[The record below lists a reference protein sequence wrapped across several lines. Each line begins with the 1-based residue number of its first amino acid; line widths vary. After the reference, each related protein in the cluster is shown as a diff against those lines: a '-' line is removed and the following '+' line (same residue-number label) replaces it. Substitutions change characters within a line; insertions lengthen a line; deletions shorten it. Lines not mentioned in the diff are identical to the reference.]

1 MTGSVQL
8 SSNQVSSN
16 SQRWLILA
24 VLLLARTS
32 MGYQFETVGAIGP
45 ILIDAFRIDFTW
57 LGTLIGLY
65 MLPGAFVAIPS
76 GLIGQRFG
84 AKRILL
90 LGLALMAVGGVL
102 TATESLQVAFAGRL
116 ISGIGGV
123 IMNVMMT
130 KMVADWFAGH
140 EIVVVMSIFVA
151 SWPLGIALGL
161 VTFPPIAALSS
172 WHAVMITAAV
182 VALSSF
188 AMVVTLYRDP
198 PNMPPLQA
206 GRLQIGLSGREWQLA
221 LIAGMIWGTYNVSY
235 IVLVSF
241 LPELFTVRG
250 YSLGEAGRAVSL
262 LGWALIFAVPLAGYL
277 AQRVQ
282 RPNLLMGAGFI
293 AVGLAGLA
301 LPFTS
306 AFIAT
311 FVFIAIVAG
320 LPAGLIM
327 ALPSEAL
334 SQQNRA
340 VGTGVFFTC
349 YYSCMAILPAFAGK
363 MRDLT
368 GSPAAASLFA
378 AAMMGVALLGLILFR
393 LVQRRPA

>member
-1 MTGSVQL
+1 MSL
-8 SSNQVSSN
+8 N

-45 ILIDAFRIDFTW
+45 ILIDVFRIDFTW

-84 AKRILL
+84 AKRIVLAGLL
-90 LGLALMAVGGVL
+90 LMALGGVL
-102 TATESLQVAFAGRL
+102 TSTESLQLAFAGRL

-130 KMVADWFAGH
+130 KMVADWFAGQ
-140 EIVVVMSIFVA
+140 EIVVAMSIFVA

-161 VTFPPIAALSS
+161 VTFPSIAALSS
-172 WHAVMITAAV
+172 WHVVMITAAV
-182 VALSSF
+182 VALLSF
-188 AMVVTLYRDP
+188 AMMIALYRDP
-198 PNMPPLQA
+198 PNMPPLQE
-206 GRLQIGLSGREWQLA
+206 GKLQIGLSGREWRLA
-221 LIAGMIWGTYNVSY
+221 LSAGMIWGTYNVAY

-241 LPELFTVRG
+241 VPELFTVRG

-262 LGWALIFAVPLAGYL
+262 LGWALIFVVPLAGYL

-282 RPNLLMGAGFI
+282 RPNLLMATGFI
-293 AVGLAGLA
+293 VVGLTSLA

-311 FVFIAIVAG
+311 FMFIAVVAG

-340 VGTGVFFTC
+340 VGMGVFFTC
-349 YYSCMAILPAFAGK
+349 FYACMAILPAFAGK

-368 GSPAAASLFA
+368 GSPAAPSLFA
-378 AAMMGVALLGLILFR
+378 ASMMGVALLGLILFR
-393 LVQRRPA
+393 LAQRRPQ

>member
-1 MTGSVQL
+1 MAETAQL

-16 SQRWLILA
+16 SQRWLVLA
-24 VLLLARTS
+24 VLFLARTS

-45 ILIDAFRIDFTW
+45 ILIDAWAIDFTW

-84 AKRILL
+84 AKRIVLF
-90 LGLALMAVGGVL
+90 GLVMMAVGGVL
-102 TATESLQVAFAGRL
+102 TGTESLQLAFAGRL

-123 IMNVMMT
+123 IMNVIMT

-140 EIVVVMSIFVA
+140 EIVVAMSIFIA

-172 WHAVMITAAV
+172 WHVVMITASV
-182 VALSSF
+182 VALLSF
-188 AMVVTLYRDP
+188 AMMITLYRDP
-198 PNMPPLQA
+198 PNMPPLQE
-206 GRLQIGLSGREWQLA
+206 GKLQIGLSGREWRLA
-221 LIAGMIWGTYNVSY
+221 LIAGMIWGTYNVAY

-241 LPELFTVRG
+241 VPELFTVRG

-262 LGWALIFAVPLAGYL
+262 LGWSLIFIVPLAGYL
-277 AQRVQ
+277 AQQVR
-282 RPNLLMGAGFI
+282 RPNLLMATGFI
-293 AVGLAGLA
+293 VVGLASLA
-301 LPFTS
+301 LPFAS

-327 ALPSEAL
+327 ALPSEVL

-340 VGTGVFFTC
+340 VGMGVFFTC
-349 YYSCMAILPAFAGK
+349 FYACMAILPAFAGK

-368 GSPAAASLFA
+368 GSPAAPSLFA
-378 AAMMGVALLGLILFR
+378 ASMMGVALLGLILFR
-393 LVQRRPA
+393 LAQRRPA

>member
-1 MTGSVQL
+1 MTGNAQL
-8 SSNQVSSN
+8 TSNQVSSN
-16 SQRWLILA
+16 SRRWLILA

-76 GLIGQRFG
+76 GVIGQRFG
-84 AKRILL
+84 AKRIVLF
-90 LGLALMAVGGVL
+90 GLALMALGGVL
-102 TATESLQVAFAGRL
+102 TSVESLQLAFAGRL

-140 EIVVVMSIFVA
+140 EIVVAMSIFIA

-172 WHAVMITAAV
+172 WHAVMITAAMF
-182 VALSSF
+182 ALLSF
-188 AMVVTLYRDP
+188 AVMVTLYRDP
-198 PNMPPLQA
+198 PNAPPLVD
-206 GRLQIGLSGREWQLA
+206 GKFRIGLSAQEWRLA
-221 LIAGMIWGTYNVSY
+221 LIAGMIWGTYNVAY

-241 LPELFTVRG
+241 APELFTVRG

-262 LGWALIFAVPLAGYL
+262 LGWSLIFVVPLAGYL

-282 RPNLLMGAGFI
+282 RPNLLMAAGFI
-293 AVGLAGLA
+293 VVGLAGLA
-301 LPFTS
+301 LPFTD

-311 FVFIAIVAG
+311 FVLIAVIAG

-340 VGTGVFFTC
+340 VGTGVFFAC
-349 YYSCMAILPAFAGK
+349 YYACMAILPAFAGK

-368 GSPAAASLFA
+368 GSPAAPSLFA
-378 AAMMGVALLGLILFR
+378 ASMMGVALLGLILFR
-393 LVQRRPA
+393 LAQHKPA

>member
-1 MTGSVQL
+1 MAESAQL
-8 SSNQVSSN
+8 SSNRMSLN

-45 ILIDAFRIDFTW
+45 ILIDVFRIDFTW

-84 AKRILL
+84 AKRIVLAGLL
-90 LGLALMAVGGVL
+90 LMALGGVL
-102 TATESLQVAFAGRL
+102 TSTESLQLAFAGRL

-130 KMVADWFAGH
+130 KMVADWFAGQ
-140 EIVVVMSIFVA
+140 EIVVAMSIFVA

-161 VTFPPIAALSS
+161 VTFPSIAALSS
-172 WHAVMITAAV
+172 WHVVMITAAV
-182 VALSSF
+182 VALLSF
-188 AMVVTLYRDP
+188 AMMIALYRDP
-198 PNMPPLQA
+198 PNMPPLQE
-206 GRLQIGLSGREWQLA
+206 GKLQIGLSGREWRLA
-221 LIAGMIWGTYNVSY
+221 LSAGMIWGTYNVAY

-241 LPELFTVRG
+241 VPELFTVRG

-262 LGWALIFAVPLAGYL
+262 LGWALIFVVPLAGYL

-282 RPNLLMGAGFI
+282 RPNLLMATGFI
-293 AVGLAGLA
+293 VVGLTSLA

-311 FVFIAIVAG
+311 FMFIAVVAG

-340 VGTGVFFTC
+340 VGMGVFFTC
-349 YYSCMAILPAFAGK
+349 FYACMAILPAFAGK

-368 GSPAAASLFA
+368 GSPAAPSLFA
-378 AAMMGVALLGLILFR
+378 ASMMGVALLGLILFR
-393 LVQRRPA
+393 LAQRRPQ